1 MDVLV
6 IEDDE
11 AIASGLERM
20 LGQQGFGVRRLAGG
34 RGAVAAATPSVGLV
48 LLDLGLPDADGIQV
62 CRDLRRARED
72 LAIVIVTARDQEMDV
87 VAGLDAGADDYL
99 TKPFR
104 LAELLARVRAHTRR
118 VEAAA
123 KRPSGRLEVGELMV
137 DVEARRA
144 FAAGAE
150 LSLRPKEFDL
160 LAMLVAESGRV
171 VTRERLMAEVWDT
184 NWFGST
190 KTLDMH
196 VSSLRSKLP
205 DDAISTL
212 RGVGYRFELS

>member
-6 IEDDE
+6 IEDDD
-11 AIASGLERM
+11 AIASGLERI
-20 LGQQGFGVRRLAGG
+20 LGQQGFGVHRLAGG
-34 RGAVAAATPSVGLV
+34 REAVAAATPSVGLV

-118 VEAAA
+118 VEAAS
-123 KRPSGRLEVGELMV
+123 KRPSGRLEAGELVV

-144 FAAGAE
+144 YSAGAE

-160 LAMLVAESGRV
+160 LAALVAESGRV

-196 VSSLRSKLP
+196 VSSLRGKLP